1 MGTMVL
7 NILFLGKDT
16 FFSKIDDNEINKQK
30 KVRTFANRFQKKNK
44 YIRDGFN
51 RSIDVSRIDAGNLC
65 DW

>member
-30 KVRTFANRFQKKNK
+30 KVRTFANRFQKKN
-44 YIRDGFN
+44 I
-51 RSIDVSRIDAGNLC
+51 
-65 DW
+65 

>member
-1 MGTMVL
+1 MGTIVL

-51 RSIDVSRIDAGNLC
+51 RSIDVSCIDAGNLC